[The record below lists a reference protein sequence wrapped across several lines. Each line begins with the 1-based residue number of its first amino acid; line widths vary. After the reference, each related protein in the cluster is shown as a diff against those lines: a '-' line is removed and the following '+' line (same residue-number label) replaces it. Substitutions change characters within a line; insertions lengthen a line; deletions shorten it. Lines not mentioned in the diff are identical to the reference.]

1 LLLADYYYFKTK
13 KDWGYKINQ
22 ILVNRIFKTY
32 NYYMKKILI
41 IIFALFTIK
50 AFAVDKSTTFNNE
63 IFQKAQLEGKTV
75 VINSWNETCTTC
87 KAQIKILD
95 QAENEFKDVL
105 FLSFE
110 QTKDKEIAKQL
121 GIDYWTTIVVY
132 KNNKEV
138 QRSIGQMD
146 KAKIYELIKS

>member
-1 LLLADYYYFKTK
+1 
-13 KDWGYKINQ
+13 
-22 ILVNRIFKTY
+22 
-32 NYYMKKILI
+32 MKKIFIL
-41 IIFALFTIK
+41 LFTLVSFNS
-50 AFAVDKSTTFNNE
+50 FAVDKSTTFNND
-63 IFQKAQLEGKTV
+63 IFKQAQLEGKTV

-95 QAENEFKDVL
+95 QAQKEFGDIL

-110 QTKDKEIAKQL
+110 QTVDKDIAKQL

-138 QRSIGQMD
+138 HRSIGQTD

>member
-1 LLLADYYYFKTK
+1 
-13 KDWGYKINQ
+13 
-22 ILVNRIFKTY
+22 
-32 NYYMKKILI
+32 MKKLLIL
-41 IIFALFTIK
+41 LFTFITLN
-50 AFAVDKSTTFNNE
+50 AYAVSKSTTFTNDL
-63 IFQKAQLEGKTV
+63 FKQAQLEGKTV

-95 QAENEFKDVL
+95 QAENEFKDIL

-132 KNNKEV
+132 KNSKEV
-138 QRSIGQMD
+138 HRSIGQTN

>member
-1 LLLADYYYFKTK
+1 
-13 KDWGYKINQ
+13 
-22 ILVNRIFKTY
+22 
-32 NYYMKKILI
+32 MKKILI

-146 KAKIYELIKS
+146 KAKIFELIKS

>member
-1 LLLADYYYFKTK
+1 
-13 KDWGYKINQ
+13 
-22 ILVNRIFKTY
+22 
-32 NYYMKKILI
+32 MKKILI
-41 IIFALFTIK
+41 ILFTLISFNT
-50 AFAVDKSTTFNNE
+50 FAVDKSTTFNNE

-95 QAENEFKDVL
+95 QAEKEFKNVL

-110 QTKDKEIAKQL
+110 QTKDKDIAKQL

-146 KAKIYELIKS
+146 KAKIYELIKF

>member
-1 LLLADYYYFKTK
+1 MPVSNTWLSK
-13 KDWGYKINQ
+13 KLYVHRNWC
-22 ILVNRIFKTY
+22 LF
-32 NYYMKKILI
+32 I
-41 IIFALFTIK
+41 IIFTLISFNV
-50 AFAVDKSTTFNNE
+50 FAVDKSTTFTNDL
-63 IFQKAQLEGKTV
+63 FKQAQLEGKTV

-87 KAQIKILD
+87 KRQIKILN
-95 QAENEFKDVL
+95 QAQKDFSDII

-110 QTKDKEIAKQL
+110 QTVDKAIAKQF

-138 QRSIGQMD
+138 HRSIGQTN